1 MRKDTTYRLAID
13 SMMASLY
20 FVLAYFSI
28 RFGNITL
35 TPASIC
41 VVIVS
46 LLYSPS
52 DAIFVAL
59 VGETINQMA
68 KYGPGPTTV
77 LWLIP
82 GLLRALIISFVA
94 LIYRKKNTYLENH
107 LVSYFITIIIAG
119 LVTTSANTGII
130 ILDGILMN
138 YPTSYTLLETFF
150 RFLSSFLTCIFVGI
164 LSLPI
169 LKAVNRMNI
178 GRIPCQ
184 AKQKQP
190 PQSH

>member
-46 LLYSPS
+46 LLYSPG
-52 DAIFVAL
+52 DALFVAL

-82 GLLRALIISFVA
+82 GMLRALILSLVA
-94 LIYRKKNTYLENH
+94 LLYRKKNTYLENH
-107 LVSYFITIIIAG
+107 PVMYFTTIIFAG
-119 LVTTSANTGII
+119 LVTTGANTGII

-138 YPTSYTLLETFF
+138 YPASYTLLETCF
-150 RFLSSFLTCIFVGI
+150 RFLSSFLTCILVGI
-164 LSLPI
+164 LALPI
-169 LKAVNRMNI
+169 LKAINRI
-178 GRIPCQ
+178 DVGRIPCQ
-184 AKQKQP
+184 TKQKQP